1 MTMKKPINKYIDH
14 TNIKL
19 DATKEDIVKTCNEAK
34 EYSFRG
40 VCIRPKWVKTVANEL
55 KDTDID
61 VVVLIDDPIG
71 DSEHKKRIEWCKK
84 AKEDG
89 ADDIDIV
96 VSVPDIKHE
105 RWEKIEKDLKE
116 ICKIAPTKV
125 IIASGMLTD
134 EEIAKISSIVKT
146 AGAICVKT
154 ATEKDPLENRELEEK
169 AKHLK
174 IMRKNAPGL
183 LIKASGKIQKLE
195 DVNRMIKAGADII
208 GSSNSVKI
216 MKQVKKYV

>member
-1 MTMKKPINKYIDH
+1 MKKPINKYIDH

-19 DATKEDIVKTCNEAK
+19 DATKEDIIKTCDEAK
-34 EYSFRG
+34 QYSFRG
-40 VCIRPKWVKTVANEL
+40 VCIRPKWVKTVSKEL
-55 KDTDID
+55 EGTGIE

-71 DSEHKKRIEWCKK
+71 DSDHKERVSLCKK

-89 ADDIDIV
+89 ATDLDV
-96 VSVPDIKHE
+96 VISIPDVKHE

-134 EEIAKISSIVKT
+134 EEIAKASSIVKA

-154 ATEKDPLENRELEEK
+154 ATEKDPLENRELDEK
-169 AKHLK
+169 ARHLK

-183 LIKASGKIQKLE
+183 LIKASGKIQTLE
-195 DVNRMIKAGADII
+195 NVNKMIKAGADII
-208 GSSNSVKI
+208 GSSNGVKI

>member
-1 MTMKKPINKYIDH
+1 MKKPINKYIDH

-19 DATKEDIVKTCNEAK
+19 DAKKQDIIKTCDEAK
-34 EYSFRG
+34 EYGFRG
-40 VCIRPKWVKTVANEL
+40 VCIRPKWVKTVSKEL
-55 KDTDID
+55 QETDIN

-71 DSEHKKRIEWCKK
+71 DSDHKTRVAMCKK

-89 ADDIDIV
+89 ANDLDIV
-96 VSVPDIKHE
+96 VSIPDIKHE

-116 ICKIAPTKV
+116 ICKIGSTKV

-134 EEIAKISSIVKT
+134 DEIAKVSAIIKT
-146 AGAICVKT
+146 SGAICVKT

-169 AKHLK
+169 ARHLK

-183 LIKASGKIQKLE
+183 LIKASGKIRTLK
-195 DVNRMIKAGADII
+195 DVNKMIKAGADII
-208 GSSNSVKI
+208 GSSSGVKI
-216 MKQVKKYV
+216 MKEAKKYV

>member
-1 MTMKKPINKYIDH
+1 MKKPINKYIDH

-19 DATKEDIVKTCNEAK
+19 GARKEDIIKTCKEAK
-34 EYSFRG
+34 EFDFRG
-40 VCIRPKWVKTVANEL
+40 VCIRPKWVKTVAKEL
-55 KDTDID
+55 KNTEIK

-71 DSEHKKRIEWCKK
+71 DSDHKTRITMCKK

-89 ADDIDIV
+89 VTELDIV
-96 VSVPDIKHE
+96 ISIPDVKHE
-105 RWEKIEKDLKE
+105 KWEKIEKELKE
-116 ICKIAPTKV
+116 VCKIAPTKV

-134 EEIAKISSIVKT
+134 NEIAKVSSIVKMS
-146 AGAICVKT
+146 GAICVKT

-183 LIKASGKIQKLE
+183 LIKASGKIQTIE
-195 DVNRMIKAGADII
+195 DINKMIKAGADII
-208 GSSNSVKI
+208 GSSNGVKI